1 MRLRE
6 KLFYLRKKN
15 GLSQEALAEKLGVSR
30 QAVSKWENGD
40 ADPEISKL
48 KLLADYY
55 GVTTDWLLSDQG
67 IEEKNPK
74 SEVSSPVISTAPSW
88 LDSLPSTLGRFL
100 KRYGWIAGVYLS
112 IIGAG
117 VAGMG
122 LLVRFMV
129 RRMMNPLGV
138 QGDDFFGQDPMFN
151 KLVSNN
157 PVSIMGLVFIV
168 IGFILLIGGIIITIT
183 LKRFSKKENPNTQ

>member
-1 MRLRE
+1 MRLSE

-48 KLLADYY
+48 KLLADCY
-55 GVTTDWLLSDQG
+55 GVTTDWLLSEQG
-67 IEEKNPK
+67 IEEKKPK
-74 SEVSSPVISTAPSW
+74 SDVYSPVISTAPSW

-138 QGDDFFGQDPMFN
+138 QGDDFFSQDPMFN

-157 PVSIMGLVFIV
+157 PVSIMGLVFIF

-183 LKRFSKKENPNTQ
+183 LKKFSKKENPNKQ

>member
-1 MRLRE
+1 MFCHASAIHPTAEAGQAR
-6 KLFYLRKKN
+6 Y
-15 GLSQEALAEKLGVSR
+15 GLS
-30 QAVSKWENGD
+30 
-40 ADPEISKL
+40 
-48 KLLADYY
+48 
-55 GVTTDWLLSDQG
+55 
-67 IEEKNPK
+67 
-74 SEVSSPVISTAPSW
+74 
-88 LDSLPSTLGRFL
+88 
-100 KRYGWIAGVYLS
+100 
-112 IIGAG
+112 GAIP
-117 VAGMG
+117 
-122 LLVRFMV
+122 VRFMV